1 MTVLPGK
8 HKEKNPAAELLG
20 SIHLSQAG
28 LARLSSQTVG
38 PRQLSP
44 CHAEPALAKQTAA
57 RTLVLPLLGDLKA
70 SPGLPPVCF
79 CTATRG
85 S

>member
-1 MTVLPGK
+1 M
-8 HKEKNPAAELLG
+8 AAELPG

-44 CHAEPALAKQTAA
+44 CYAEPALAKQTAA
-57 RTLVLPLLGDLKA
+57 RLGDMKA
-70 SPGLPPVCF
+70 FPSLLLVCF
-79 CTATRG
+79 FTSR
-85 S
+85 